1 MMDDNKYIDDEVKRE
16 IGRQKE
22 IEDAKRLLAQYKGL
36 VDDTILDYCRTD
48 AQFGKLLADA
58 LGVRCG
64 R

>member
-58 LGVRCG
+58 LGVQCG